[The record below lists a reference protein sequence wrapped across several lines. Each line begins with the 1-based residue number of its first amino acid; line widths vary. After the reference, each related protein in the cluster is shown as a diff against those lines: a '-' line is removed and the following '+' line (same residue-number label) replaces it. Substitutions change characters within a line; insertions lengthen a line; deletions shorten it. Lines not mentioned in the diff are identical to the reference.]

1 MFFSETSLWNQKI
14 LFDKVLFG
22 LILSIFKLIDLSN
35 RTTQQ
40 QPLFS
45 FDHEEDRA
53 YWKED
58 QVFFLFSI
66 HIYLLIST
74 TSFINLQLFFV
85 VLEEKYIS
93 HEKFWRR
100 IFGFSKI
107 SVNYF
112 GQNPEVVVYYFSRIE
127 AENENKR
134 YV

>member
-1 MFFSETSLWNQKI
+1 MESKDFICQSLIWPNTEHFQTNRLI
-14 LFDKVLFG
+14 QPYHPATASSVLITKKTELTG
-22 LILSIFKLIDLSN
+22 KKTKCS
-35 RTTQQ
+35 
-40 QPLFS
+40 
-45 FDHEEDRA
+45 
-53 YWKED
+53 
-58 QVFFLFSI
+58 VLFSI

-85 VLEEKYIS
+85 VLEERYI

-112 GQNPEVVVYYFSRIE
+112 GQNPEVVYYFSQIE